1 LVANGDDSEIG
12 AVVAR
17 RGLQFSLVDREVALD
32 RVARCTGSLIR
43 KTFAP
48 DRVLARDS
56 REQALGLPLNL
67 LAVLSP
73 SKC

>member
-1 LVANGDDSEIG
+1 M
-12 AVVAR
+12 
-17 RGLQFSLVDREVALD
+17 
-32 RVARCTGSLIR
+32 SLIA

-56 REQALGLPLNL
+56 WDSVELALGLPLNL